1 MPIGKANADI
11 FYEPVT
17 QGIRVG
23 TDTDYVYTEYYGFN
37 KIDTSNDTYTQFLPA
52 QDDTLKSPFAY
63 FVNTNG
69 SYEYKNAINNYNKA
83 PFIDDGKLIWYG
95 ERRVGGVDVA
105 HKYTFDPASN
115 EWAANQVQEK
125 IIPDWEYINITSL
138 INSGGN
144 SGSGGNTDDSSNGK
158 TRLSD
163 NGVEVEG
170 KRLISRGSDRVIS
183 IGDNSIK
190 FGNEAVGNQTMWATD
205 QNGVVDINI
214 TNGTDLLI
222 NGVSVQGQI
231 DDNKSAIQTN
241 TRAIDSNRSNINNL
255 GDGVAASTALTS
267 ALSALPTAA
276 TDAPFSCG
284 VGSGAYSS
292 RVAMGVG
299 CAAKLQERL
308 SLNVGGSTV
317 FGGSSNY
324 GGGSLDNVAVR
335 GGFVFKLGKIES
347 PAANNRQ
354 LQSQLNEVKQEN
366 AAIKAKYSTIEQQNA
381 AITQQNKA
389 LMARLERLEAIALGI
404 KPAATMA
411 SLK

>member
-1 MPIGKANADI
+1 
-11 FYEPVT
+11 
-17 QGIRVG
+17 
-23 TDTDYVYTEYYGFN
+23 
-37 KIDTSNDTYTQFLPA
+37 
-52 QDDTLKSPFAY
+52 
-63 FVNTNG
+63 
-69 SYEYKNAINNYNKA
+69 
-83 PFIDDGKLIWYG
+83 
-95 ERRVGGVDVA
+95 
-105 HKYTFDPASN
+105 
-115 EWAANQVQEK
+115 
-125 IIPDWEYINITSL
+125 
-138 INSGGN
+138 
-144 SGSGGNTDDSSNGK
+144 
-158 TRLSD
+158 
-163 NGVEVEG
+163 
-170 KRLISRGSDRVIS
+170 
-183 IGDNSIK
+183 
-190 FGNEAVGNQTMWATD
+190 MWATD

-347 PAANNRQ
+347 PAASNRQ
-354 LQSQLNEVKQEN
+354 LQSKVELNESQSSK
-366 AAIKAKYSTIEQQNA
+366 KTLPSRPSTPPSSSR
-381 AITQQNKA
+381 T
-389 LMARLERLEAIALGI
+389 RL
-404 KPAATMA
+404 
-411 SLK
+411 